1 VTIKAILDTNVIIS
15 GIFWKGAPF
24 EILKAWHEHRFRLAI
39 TLPILNEYRRVLDE
53 MTKKHPLPVL
63 SSILEVIELYSE
75 MVEPVSLAGTV
86 CSDPDDDKFL
96 EAALALPA
104 AIVNGEP
111 AARPVRRPLPAHLP
125 REVRIYPPKQ
135 EACPDCGGELK
146 HLGED
151 VSEMLEIEPVRFK
164 VIRQV
169 RPKLACACCERIVQA
184 EARVGRSREVL
195 RVLYF

>member
-1 VTIKAILDTNVIIS
+1 MTVKAILDTNVIIS

-24 EILKAWHEHRFRLAI
+24 EILKAWQEHRFRLAI

-96 EAALALPA
+96 EAALAADADYVVSGDA
-104 AIVNGEP
+104 ALLRLKN
-111 AARPVRRPLPAHLP
+111 HH
-125 REVRIYPPKQ
+125 RIQ
-135 EACPDCGGELK
+135 
-146 HLGED
+146 
-151 VSEMLEIEPVRFK
+151 I
-164 VIRQV
+164 V
-169 RPKLACACCERIVQA
+169 RPAQFLKLLPHTR
-184 EARVGRSREVL
+184 
-195 RVLYF
+195 